1 MTIENILI
9 IAVAIIVSV
18 IIIRF
23 VTKVLAKLIAIAIVV
38 IALYYILFQWNGGLL
53 NLGKNQFIVYD
64 LEEKYCHDEED
75 LVKCNCIIL
84 PLKADIESKYTPEE
98 LETLNKDRMEALKIF
113 YKSIEENSQSIKAC
127 LEENNSGSAWK
138 EFMEDIKSSPL
149 KKKLNELM
157 GKEEEEFPD
166 AA

>member
-1 MTIENILI
+1 MSIENILI

-23 VTKVLAKLIAIAIVV
+23 VTKVLAKLIAIAIVCF
-38 IALYYILFQWNGGLL
+38 ALYYVLFQWNDGIV

-64 LEEKYCHDEED
+64 LEEKYCNDEED

-84 PLKADIESKYTPEE
+84 PLKADIESKYSVEE
-98 LETLNKDRMEALKIF
+98 LRIINKNRVEALKIF
-113 YKSIEENSQSIKAC
+113 YQSIEENSQSIKAC
-127 LEENNSGSAWK
+127 LDENNSGSAWK
-138 EFMEDIKSSPL
+138 EFKEDLKSSWI
-149 KKKLNELM
+149 KKKINELL
-157 GKEEEEFPD
+157 GNEQEEIID